1 MGIYFLVKQVFGIHH
16 LLGMGR
22 NVVCGRI
29 GHPVPIAGFLA
40 QQFVAEYKTSSTF
53 LPYSYNLLQPPL
65 HQTPK
70 QTSKP
75 MVLQPNFAKRME
87 SENTPPT
94 NSKLLTS
101 RLHDTARRRRA
112 RTSGSGM
119 TRKLKYSVDQAK
131 RRNETRSKAS
141 VRFTV
146 TTVPTIADVEMAEAK
161 TEARA
166 EAESPKHQPRTYPL
180 SLPKELARPEY
191 KEVPAESIQAIDP
204 SLADIDKEHIRESLE
219 LLGSE

>member
-1 MGIYFLVKQVFGIHH
+1 
-16 LLGMGR
+16 
-22 NVVCGRI
+22 
-29 GHPVPIAGFLA
+29 
-40 QQFVAEYKTSSTF
+40 
-53 LPYSYNLLQPPL
+53 
-65 HQTPK
+65 
-70 QTSKP
+70 

-101 RLHDTARRRRA
+101 RLHDTRRRRA
-112 RTSGSGM
+112 RMSGSGI
-119 TRKLKYSVDQAK
+119 TKKLKYSVDQAK

-146 TTVPTIADVEMAEAK
+146 TTVPTIADVEMAEARAE
-161 TEARA
+161 TRA

-204 SLADIDKEHIRESLE
+204 SLADVDMEHIRESLE